1 VCEGLCEATREFRL
15 AVYRVPWVHRRVLAI
30 WHTERQAGRASSRM
44 SDSFGVHAPEDR
56 ERLQSCL
63 ETLESTWQCGDD
75 VRLAQLLL
83 DADLSHEVLRRLH
96 RELLRLSSGM
106 TGCQDSDA
114 LEKEL
119 GCAPQVFRQMMRT
132 IAASFDRM
140 TRRKNELV
148 ESHLGLVLAQASQ
161 FEHLGVPLADLVQE
175 GNAGL
180 LRASER
186 FDPSRGVG
194 FVTYALWWI
203 RHGMIRAVQN
213 HGRTVRLP
221 THRHEA
227 VREFRKRER
236 ELERELGRPPR
247 RGELARALGVEVSQ
261 IDELRRVQAPV
272 VSLDAHLPE
281 GDSGAAATWVD
292 VLGDPNAGTA
302 IETLESSDQ
311 MGHVLEEIATL
322 PPRERRIL
330 MLRYGIGGEAR
341 SLREIGQDLCLSG
354 ERVRQLEI
362 SALDRLRRRFARKPC
377 PA

>member
-1 VCEGLCEATREFRL
+1 
-15 AVYRVPWVHRRVLAI
+15 
-30 WHTERQAGRASSRM
+30 M

-56 ERLQSCL
+56 ERLESCL
-63 ETLESTWQCGDD
+63 EILESTWQCGDE

-83 DADLSHEVLRRLH
+83 DADLSHEILRRLH
-96 RELLRLSSGM
+96 RELLWISSRM
-106 TGCQDSDA
+106 ADCQDSDQ

-119 GCAPQVFRQMMRT
+119 GCLPWVFRQKMRT
-132 IAASFDRM
+132 IAAAFDRM
-140 TRRKNELV
+140 TRRRNELV

-161 FEHLGVPLADLVQE
+161 FERLGVPVADLVQE

-180 LRASER
+180 LRAAER
-186 FDPSRGVG
+186 FDPSREVA

-247 RGELARALGVEVSQ
+247 RGELARALGVEASKV
-261 IDELRRVQAPV
+261 DELQRVQAPV
-272 VSLDAHLPE
+272 VSLDAHLPD
-281 GDSGAAATWVD
+281 GNAGTVGTWVD
-292 VLGDPNAGTA
+292 VLGDPKADTA
-302 IETLESSDQ
+302 IETVENTDQ
-311 MGHVLEEIATL
+311 LGQVLEEIATL

-330 MLRYGIGGEAR
+330 MLR
-341 SLREIGQDLCLSG
+341 
-354 ERVRQLEI
+354 
-362 SALDRLRRRFARKPC
+362 
-377 PA
+377 